1 MMKGK
6 IILETWFE
14 TGLGD
19 FYACLISL
27 KEGYDKLISLGYD
40 VHVRINSK
48 VSFYH
53 DLKSQNTLLEE
64 CLDFSLF
71 NENLKLNV
79 PIDEDFIKLPTV
91 AYAYNIYVHKE
102 NENLLE
108 IQSLDLYGYSV
119 ENIAKGGPYPSIN
132 NRKRLLFNHKFLNE
146 IENITIPFGK
156 FIMIHL
162 RYDDSHLTSE
172 TEVNQIKQLILDIH
186 NNDKDLK
193 ILLSS
198 HVKEINDIMV
208 DGVDMV
214 TFNYEV
220 NNIYDRMKRDLL
232 NMSIF
237 AYCDK
242 LYTRTVLWS
251 NYQTLGL
258 VHNINGKSYED
269 FIEMI

>member
-1 MMKGK
+1 MKEN

-27 KEGYDKLISLGYD
+27 KEGYDKFISMGYEVD
-40 VHVRINSK
+40 VRINSK
-48 VSFYH
+48 VSFYG
-53 DLKSQNTLLEE
+53 DLKSQNVLTEE

-71 NENLKLNV
+71 NDNVKLNT
-79 PIDEDFIKLPTV
+79 PIDEDFILLSTI

-132 NRKRLLFNHKFLNE
+132 NRKKLLFNDVFLNE
-146 IENITIPFGK
+146 IENIIKPFGR
-156 FIMIHL
+156 FVMIHL
-162 RYDDSHLTSE
+162 RYADAHLTSE
-172 TEVNQIKQLILDIH
+172 TEINQIKQLILDIH

-193 ILLSS
+193 VFLSC

-208 DGVDMV
+208 EGVDMV

-220 NNIYDRMKRDLL
+220 NNNYDRMKRDLL
-232 NMSIF
+232 NMAIF
-237 AYCDK
+237 AYCDR
-242 LYTRTVLWS
+242 LYTRTTLWS

-258 VHNINGKSYED
+258 IHNINGKSYED
-269 FIEMI
+269 YIEKI